1 MDIVWNSIGYLG
13 SLLILFSF
21 IMVTRAK
28 WQPQQTKYL
37 LASFFGAMF
46 LAVYQIWL
54 GAYAGVLLNVV
65 FAGVAV
71 WGLVAKPNISI
82 KKRKK

>member
-1 MDIVWNSIGYLG
+1 MDIIWNSIGYLG

-37 LASFFGAMF
+37 VASFFGAMF

-71 WGLVAKPNISI
+71 WGLVAKPSISI